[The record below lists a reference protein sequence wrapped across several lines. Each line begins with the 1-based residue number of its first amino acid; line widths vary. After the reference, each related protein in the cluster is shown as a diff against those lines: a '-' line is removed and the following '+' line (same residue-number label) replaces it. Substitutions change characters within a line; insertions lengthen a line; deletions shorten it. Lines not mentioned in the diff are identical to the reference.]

1 MIMKDDLYSSK
12 EIFSNK
18 LKDIWTKPPVRKGSD
33 YPFRHDSH
41 LFNSFCGVL
50 NPKAMPKPIATDIS
64 KLEALEKGIKRELI
78 RNFPPYG
85 NCQCSCR
92 LDG

>member
-1 MIMKDDLYSSK
+1 MKDDLYSSK